1 MTQSAAPDG
10 RVVRR
15 VIATDAATALLG
27 QIIERHGPVLIHQ
40 SGGCCD
46 GSSPMVY
53 PRGEFRLGGSDVL
66 LGTIGTTPVYIG
78 AAQFAV
84 WKHTQLILDVVE
96 GRGGM
101 FSLDNGTGRRFL
113 VRSRTYGERE
123 IAMLH
128 KADRFRAMQA
138 SIDSDADAFWLDE
151 AHRLDWSV
159 FPTKADESSFDKG
172 DFGIRWFADGELNVS
187 VNCLDRHLETRGDQ
201 PAIVFEGDEPDEGR
215 TLTYREL
222 HWQVCRFAN
231 VLKANGIGK
240 GDRVILYMPMVPE
253 AAIAMLAC
261 ARIGAVHSVVFGGFS
276 PDSLA
281 DRIADCDATLV
292 VTADE
297 GTRGGKPS

>member
-138 SIDSDADAFWLDE
+138 SIDSDADASGW
-151 AHRLDWSV
+151 
-159 FPTKADESSFDKG
+159 TKRTGSTGASSRPRRTRAASRRP
-172 DFGIRWFADGELNVS
+172 ISAFAGS
-187 VNCLDRHLETRGDQ
+187 
-201 PAIVFEGDEPDEGR
+201 
-215 TLTYREL
+215 
-222 HWQVCRFAN
+222 
-231 VLKANGIGK
+231 
-240 GDRVILYMPMVPE
+240 PM
-253 AAIAMLAC
+253 A
-261 ARIGAVHSVVFGGFS
+261 S
-276 PDSLA
+276 
-281 DRIADCDATLV
+281 
-292 VTADE
+292 
-297 GTRGGKPS
+297 